1 MDTLLADLIQR
12 RSELAHAALATP
24 GDGGL
29 FEYGRM
35 VGQFQGLSTAIEAV
49 QQMLAE
55 KEDDE

>member
-24 GDGGL
+24 KEGSNY
-29 FEYGRM
+29 EYGRM
-35 VGQFQGLSTAIEAV
+35 VGQFQGLSIAIEAV

-55 KEDDE
+55 KEEDQ